1 MCLGLGLRGAGL
13 CSFWA
18 GRLCVCGLLA
28 GAARGVW
35 VVGALGP
42 SGLLSPLL
50 GSKKKKSTRSNT
62 NPQRMRLPSG

>member
-1 MCLGLGLRGAGL
+1 MLV
-13 CSFWA
+13 WA

-28 GAARGVW
+28 GAARGVR

-50 GSKKKKSTRSNT
+50 GSKKKSKHDRLTTQNGMYIVDINQSTHHIA
-62 NPQRMRLPSG
+62 